1 MAARDLVIYG
11 AGGFAVSIADLIL
24 QAPGHEDVRILAY
37 IDDFAGGQGHEIA
50 AAPIITLPAWREK
63 FPHAACLISLG
74 DPAAR
79 RRLADRAQ
87 AAGGALC
94 EPLFLPASL
103 SSHITLAPGVVIAYP
118 SRIGPFTSIGKNT
131 LIMPYTLIGHDVTI
145 GAHGM
150 ITSSVNIAGHV
161 VLEDEVFVGAGAVV
175 VNGRP
180 DRPLVIGRGA
190 KIAAGAVVTKSVP
203 AGATVAG
210 NPARALR
217 DLAAVRAGEQP

>member
-1 MAARDLVIYG
+1 MAPRDLVIYG
-11 AGGFAVSIADLIL
+11 AGGFAVSIADLIA

-37 IDDFAGGQGHEIA
+37 IDDFAGDQGHETNA
-50 AAPIITLPAWREK
+50 TPIITLATWREK

-79 RRLADRAQ
+79 RRLADRAE
-87 AAGGALC
+87 AAGGSLC
-94 EPLFLPASL
+94 APIHLPASL
-103 SSHITLAPGVVIAYP
+103 SSHVTLAPGVVIAYP
-118 SRIGPFTSIGKNT
+118 SRIGPFTSIGRNT
-131 LIMPYTLIGHDVTI
+131 LVMPYTLIGHDVTI

-175 VNGRP
+175 VNGKP
-180 DRPLVIGRGA
+180 DRPLVIGQGA

-210 NPARALR
+210 NPARPLR
-217 DLAAVRAGEQP
+217 DLAAERLAARS